1 MAQMT
6 QQELWNWILSSP
18 YSGMVGAGRNPGS
31 LSLQTGANDGYIT
44 SFTAPPGYAD
54 NQAALVAD
62 PAGFGTPQYSTP
74 SDWTPQISG
83 MEYVPDWQK
92 AIKDANNG
100 GILADSPL
108 APLMVAGAGMLFGGL
123 GGAGAAGAAE
133 GSGGLSWLGNAGL
146 ATPAE
151 AAAGLGAGTASGG
164 AGGLSWLG
172 NSGLASTGEAAAGL
186 NSGYNAGAVMD
197 SVLGATPFNPGAV
210 MDAAAASAGGSSG
223 LFGIPGLTMSALG
236 TGGSLLG
243 TALGGLL
250 GATNGSKQS
259 GTTTTSMEPWK
270 GQQPY
275 LLDAFERART
285 AANSPL
291 IGQGQ
296 SNYMNVLKGPTVNPM
311 LGMDNPYLKGMIDN
325 ANSDVTRAM
334 MPAMNQANYASGSFG
349 NSGVADTY
357 SKNLTDAYSRNAT
370 NLRFQDY
377 TNQQNLQQQAVNNTL
392 GFTSNANNYA
402 AQPAQNYAQTVQGN
416 YGGTTTTPYY
426 SNPLSGILGGAM
438 VGNKIGSNLG
448 F

>member
-6 QQELWNWILSSP
+6 KEELWQWLMTSP

-44 SFTAPPGYAD
+44 SFTAPPGFAD
-54 NQAALVAD
+54 NQAAMVAD
-62 PAGFGTPQYSTP
+62 PAGFGTPQYITP
-74 SDWTPQISG
+74 SDWQAQIAN
-83 MEYVPDWQK
+83 MTYVPDWQQ

-123 GGAGAAGAAE
+123 GGAAAGGAYDAGAVMDAAMSGGGASIPYGAGSVMDAAMGGTSGAGYNAGAAMDAAMG
-133 GSGGLSWLGNAGL
+133 GSA
-146 ATPAE
+146 
-151 AAAGLGAGTASGG
+151 
-164 AGGLSWLG
+164 
-172 NSGLASTGEAAAGL
+172 
-186 NSGYNAGAVMD
+186 YNAGAVMD
-197 SVLGATPFNPGAV
+197 AAT
-210 MDAAAASAGGSSG
+210 AAGSSGG

-236 TGGSLLG
+236 SGGSLLG
-243 TALGGLL
+243 TVLGGLL
-250 GATNGSKQS
+250 GATNGSRQS
-259 GTTTTSMEPWK
+259 GATTISHEPWS
-270 GQQPY
+270 GQQQY
-275 LLDAFERART
+275 LLDAFERARS

-291 IGQGQ
+291 IGMGAL
-296 SNYMNVLKGPTVNPM
+296 NYMNVLRGPTINPM